1 MRRIAPSRAGFTLVE
16 LLVVIAIITIL
27 MGLTFP
33 VGTAIKNQTRTA
45 QTKLT
50 AADISNSIRNYY
62 TDYSRYP
69 VSSQNSVG
77 KDTLIRPSEDNSAII
92 RALRAQETAGS
103 GSSSGGTGGA
113 SSGTSGGTGGTSGSG
128 GMTALLNPRKT
139 VYYEGKNATGT
150 GSSARGGIDI
160 ETGKLLDPWG
170 MAFGIALDTDYSN
183 ALDTIGTDGFYP
195 DFVDLKSPR
204 TGVGVFS
211 LGPDGKM
218 GSKDGSFLN
227 SDDIISWQ

>member
-1 MRRIAPSRAGFTLVE
+1 MRRPSPSRAGFTLVE

-33 VGTAIKNQTRTA
+33 VGSAIKNQTRTA
-45 QTKLT
+45 QTRLT

-69 VSSQNSVG
+69 VSGQTSAG
-77 KDTLIRPSEDNSAII
+77 KDTLIRPSEDNSTII
-92 RALRAQETAGS
+92 RALRAQEVAG
-103 GSSSGGTGGA
+103 
-113 SSGTSGGTGGTSGSG
+113 GGTSGSTGSTGSSSAG
-128 GMTALLNPRKT
+128 GGSTAMLNPRKT

-183 ALDTIGTDGFYP
+183 ALDSIGTDGFYP
-195 DFVDLKSPR
+195 DFVDQKAPR

-211 LGPDGKM
+211 LGPDGKL
-218 GSKDGSFLN
+218 GSKEGVFLN

>member
-69 VSSQNSVG
+69 VASQNSVG
-77 KDTLIRPSEDNSAII
+77 KDTLVRPSEDNSAII
-92 RALRAQETAGS
+92 RALRAQEIAGG

-113 SSGTSGGTGGTSGSG
+113 SSGTSGGTGGTSGSS

-195 DFVDLKSPR
+195 DFVDLKAPR

>member
-1 MRRIAPSRAGFTLVE
+1 MRRLSPNRAGFTLVE

-33 VGTAIKNQTRTA
+33 VGSAIKNQTRTA

-69 VSSQNSVG
+69 VSSQASIG
-77 KDTLIRPSEDNSAII
+77 KDTLIRPSEDTSTII
-92 RALRAQETAGS
+92 RARRAQEIAGG
-103 GSSSGGTGGA
+103 GSS
-113 SSGTSGGTGGTSGSG
+113 TGGTSGGASTGTSGASSG
-128 GMTALLNPRKT
+128 GGGTTALLNPRKT

-160 ETGKLLDPWG
+160 ETGRLLDPWG

-195 DFVDLKSPR
+195 DFVDLKAPR

-211 LGPDGKM
+211 LGPDGKL
-218 GSKDGSFLN
+218 GSKDGTFLN